1 MRLYRYIGTSPLR
14 SASAWLRASLAALML
29 AFTLNLAAHAAHT
42 HDDASVAQAAHAAA
56 CAYCVTFGSLADTP
70 AAHDSCVA
78 LLPVIADFA
87 PLAAGLSSWRVET
100 AARPR
105 APPLS

>member
-14 SASAWLRASLAALML
+14 MASAWLRVSLAALML
-29 AFTLNLAAHAAHT
+29 AFTLNLAAHAAHA
-42 HDDASVAQAAHAAA
+42 HDDVSIAQAAHAAA
-56 CAYCVTFGSLADTP
+56 CGYCAAFGGLADAP
-70 AAHDSCVA
+70 VNHGGSIL
-78 LLPVIADFA
+78 LLPAVENFQQ
-87 PLAAGLSSWRVET
+87 PSVGRSVWRIET